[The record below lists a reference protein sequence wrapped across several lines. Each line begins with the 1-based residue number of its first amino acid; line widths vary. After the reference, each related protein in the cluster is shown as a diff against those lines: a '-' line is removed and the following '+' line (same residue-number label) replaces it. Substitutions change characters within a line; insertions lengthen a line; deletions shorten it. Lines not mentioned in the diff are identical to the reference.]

1 MTAPNEPSEAP
12 RWTPGRILLLVVHWA
27 IILNFVFQVGYAGY
41 MVFAVV
47 KPPEADG
54 PLFAAA
60 LTMPFEMM
68 VTRRLYASEFW
79 VAFSGLAIYLALTE
93 IAPRMWRL
101 PRR

>member
-1 MTAPNEPSEAP
+1 MTDVPDSPPAP
-12 RWTPGRILLLVVHWA
+12 RWTLGRILLRVVHWP
-27 IILNFVFQVGYAGY
+27 IIANFVFQVGYAGY

-47 KPPEADG
+47 KPEHTEG

-60 LTMPFEMM
+60 LTMPFELM

-93 IAPRMWRL
+93 IGPRMWRL
-101 PRR
+101 PQR